1 MVSSR
6 RKENDW
12 YGWAV
17 RPYKGTDLFLDKFG
31 VSGDCAAAERPCL
44 CRETLAVGRD
54 SCKTCVPRA
63 FVCDSSDRRRR
74 WSRRT
79 NTQKLCTK
87 TSTSRKAN
95 CDVAISMST
104 RLQCTRIVNFKPKK
118 IFLTLCVVPK
128 VLKQTL
134 FQCNGHCL
142 LLWKICKFT
151 PKISCYTSNT

>member
-1 MVSSR
+1 MSNGNEKKNETLLEVSIMVSCR

-12 YGWAV
+12 YGWAMQ
-17 RPYKGTDLFLDKFG
+17 PYKGTDLFLDKFG

-79 NTQKLCTK
+79 KTQKLC
-87 TSTSRKAN
+87 ST
-95 CDVAISMST
+95 
-104 RLQCTRIVNFKPKK
+104 
-118 IFLTLCVVPK
+118 
-128 VLKQTL
+128 
-134 FQCNGHCL
+134 NGHKNIDIKESEL
-142 LLWKICKFT
+142 
-151 PKISCYTSNT
+151 